1 MSHLVTIQTQVR
13 DVTALTRA
21 CAHRQLPV
29 PTYRT
34 VRLFQTEA
42 TGYAVELPDWR
53 YPVVCDVTTG
63 QLHYDHFNG
72 RWGDLAHLQGLLQ
85 RYAIE
90 KTRLEAQRVG
100 RQVFEQPLPD
110 GSIRLQIAVG

>member
-13 DVTALTRA
+13 DVMALTQA
-21 CAHRQLPV
+21 CAQRQLPM
-29 PTYRT
+29 PEFRT

-63 QLHYDHFNG
+63 RLHYDHFQG
-72 RWGDLAHLQGLLQ
+72 RWGDIAHLHGLLQ
-85 RYAIE
+85 QYAVQ
-90 KTRLEAQRVG
+90 KTRLEALRSG
-100 RQVFEQPLPD
+100 RQVLEHSLPD